1 MYSRFKT
8 RETFVSL
15 VSRAKSSV
23 TNGALKSSEIQIL
36 EETNQCKTVKLFQIL
51 KVSVCLS
58 FSLKD
63 SKYI

>member
-8 RETFVSL
+8 RETFASL

-36 EETNQCKTVKLFQIL
+36 EETNQCKTVY
-51 KVSVCLS
+51 
-58 FSLKD
+58 FSNP
-63 SKYI
+63 

>member
-1 MYSRFKT
+1 M
-8 RETFVSL
+8 SL